1 MDVEVKATFNDRRAA
16 ELAIEHLVQDIGL
29 DRTDVFITARGP
41 ENTAGTDRAGA
52 DAKGSLSEAKTD
64 SHPKLEG
71 EIEMSVGCERGHVER
86 VSNALKSSGARL
98 IS

>member
-41 ENTAGTDRAGA
+41 ENTAGTDRSGA
-52 DAKGSLSEAKTD
+52 DAKGSLLEAKAD
-64 SHPKLEG
+64 GHPKLEG
-71 EIEMSVGCERGHVER
+71 EIEMSVGCERDHVER
-86 VSNALKSSGARL
+86 VFKALKSSGARL
-98 IS
+98 IT